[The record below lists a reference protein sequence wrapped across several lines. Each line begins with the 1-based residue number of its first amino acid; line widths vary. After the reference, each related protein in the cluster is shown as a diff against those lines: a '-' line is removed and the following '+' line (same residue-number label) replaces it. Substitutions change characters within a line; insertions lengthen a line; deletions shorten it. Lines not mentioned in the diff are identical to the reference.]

1 MNMAGIIISLF
12 SVLFLFSLP
21 AWAQD
26 SYFPPADND
35 QWAMQ
40 SPETL
45 GWNTAELDE
54 LLSWMGDR
62 NTKAFIILKDGKLV
76 VEQYYDFFGRD
87 SEWYWASAGKAIT
100 AFLIGA
106 LEKQGLVGIHNPTS
120 DYLGTGWT
128 SLNPEEEELITLWH
142 QLTMT
147 TGLDYNVD
155 DLNCTLPECLQY
167 RRDAGEQWYYHNAP
181 YTLLTHVAE
190 AVADTTLN
198 AIVNSVFES
207 IPGLELRY
215 AEGGLSPFNRV
226 VISRALDMARFGLLI
241 SRETAWEDNEALL
254 ESGYYSNML
263 TPGQELNPSYGYLWW
278 LNGQES
284 FIPPGFS
291 MPVNRS
297 LTPEAP
303 EDMVSA
309 LGLNTQV
316 LSIVPSRNLI
326 VVRMGGDPGS
336 LFAFNREK
344 WERLS
349 EVIGTPTSV
358 VPPGP
363 ERPEGVQL
371 EQNYPNPFNPS
382 TTITYHLSSAETI
395 KLDVFDL
402 NGRLVTTL
410 VDGMQQAGSHHI
422 RFDAAGL
429 SSGLYYYRLQTSERS
444 IDRKMLL
451 LR

>member
-1 MNMAGIIISLF
+1 MKRIILSFFAILLLS
-12 SVLFLFSLP
+12 SLP

-26 SYFPPADND
+26 SYFPPADNAE
-35 QWAMQ
+35 WATQ
-40 SPETL
+40 SPESL
-45 GWNTAELDE
+45 GWDTAELDE
-54 LLSWMGDR
+54 LLAWLDDQ

-76 VEQYYDFFGRD
+76 VEQYYDFFGRE
-87 SEWYWASAGKAIT
+87 SEWYWASAGKTIT

-106 LEKQGLVGIHNPTS
+106 LEKQGLLEIHYPTS

-128 SLNPEEEELITLWH
+128 SLNPAQEELITPWH

-147 TGLDYNVD
+147 TGFDYNVD

-167 RRDAGEQWYYHNAP
+167 RNDAGEQWYYHNAP
-181 YTLLTHVAE
+181 YTLVTHVAE
-190 AVADTTLN
+190 AVADTNLN
-198 AIVNSVFES
+198 AIVNSVFEP

-215 AEGGLSPFNRV
+215 ADGGLSPFNKV
-226 VISRALDMARFGLLI
+226 VVSRALDMARFGLLI

-254 ESGYYSNML
+254 ERDYYSNML
-263 TPGQELNPSYGYLWW
+263 TPSQELNPSYGYLWW
-278 LNGQES
+278 LNGQDS

-291 MPVNRS
+291 IPVNRS

-303 EDMVSA
+303 DDMVSA

-316 LSIVPSRNLI
+316 LSIVPSQNLI
-326 VVRMGGDPGS
+326 VIRMGEDPGS
-336 LFAFNREK
+336 LFGFVSEK

-363 ERPEGVQL
+363 EKPEGVQL
-371 EQNYPNPFNPS
+371 VQNYPNPFNPF
-382 TTITYHLSSAETI
+382 TIITYHLSSPGPI
-395 KLDVFDL
+395 KLEVFDL

-410 VDGMQQAGSHHI
+410 VDGIQQAGSHHI

-429 SSGLYYYRLQTSERS
+429 GSGLYYYRLQTSEGNL
-444 IDRKMLL
+444 DRKMML